1 MIVLYNAQDKT
12 YTDGGINIT
21 KFCKS
26 ARVKEMLNG
35 SFNLEVLLTYNAILW
50 NSISK
55 EMQIRVPTHRNK
67 ILTFRIKDITKDSK
81 TLKLTCR
88 HIFWDLGNN
97 LIEDIYIKTM
107 GGADAINYILSN
119 GQYETK
125 WAGDSDIDVAKNCR
139 IVREYQLDALMGS
152 DDNTFK
158 SRWGGEL
165 TIDDYFIRID
175 KRRGST
181 EPLTISFKKDV
192 LGFEFYEDTSQLAT
206 RIMPIGFDGILLP
219 ELYVD
224 SPLIDNYAMP
234 YIRKYKMEDI
244 KIITSDSEGDPD
256 EGYASPDEAYREMRR
271 RVTEELY
278 AEQEVDK
285 PKQNIRANLRTLR
298 ESDQYRK
305 YGFDKLE
312 GIQLGDSVD
321 VDISEY
327 NITTSKRCISIE
339 YDCLLE
345 RYVEVELGEFKGY
358 DEQDADYTTPEI
370 DIDSKLEPY
379 KSGMFFHRNDK
390 ALTLSTAKQQVAF
403 LTFGTVQDSHLQ
415 FTMCLVG
422 NATETGVATMYL
434 ELDNQLMEIKPMQ
447 TVQPGYFTW
456 TVTIP
461 LLFITGNVSHSLAV
475 SFESTTNIAVSK
487 EQLALTIY
495 GQSISGGAGASYPH
509 AEATEEVPNSIRSN
523 YAGLLS
529 DVSAVEV
536 LENFVKCYD
545 NNEVIPPT
553 IVTTNKLITDEVDV
567 EVTHLGFQSVWSWTN
582 YETQSTRYT
591 MDSTG
596 VKYNND
602 TVYHTAKE
610 VQLVEGE
617 QGYIVVE
624 CDLPSTDVY
633 YIIGEGELV

>member
-125 WAGDSDIDVAKNCR
+125 WTGDSDIDVAKNCR

-244 KIITSDSEGDPD
+244 KIITSDSEGDQD
-256 EGYASPDEAYREMRR
+256 EGYASPDEAYKEMRR

-415 FTMCLVG
+415 FTMCVVG

-509 AEATEEVPNSIRSN
+509 AEETEEVPNSIRSN

-567 EVTHLGFQSVWSWTN
+567 GVTHLGFQSVWSWTN

>member
-107 GGADAINYILSN
+107 EGADAINYILSN

-610 VQLVEGE
+610 VQLIEGE